1 MTADVEF
8 CQVVTMYP
16 DRGQADALA
25 ELLVARRL
33 AASVHVE
40 GPVMARFWWDGV
52 VQTVEE
58 WRVTCK
64 TTAARYDEIEALIN
78 DKEHHPYIL
87 PEVLAVPVLAGSE
100 RYLAWIAAE
109 TRTAGTPYG
118 QSDSPTDVSEAQVR
132 ESF

>member
-8 CQVVTMYP
+8 CQVVTMYQER
-16 DRGQADALA
+16 DLADALA
-25 ELLVARRL
+25 ELLVTRRL

-40 GPVMARFWWDGV
+40 GPVTARFWWDGA

-64 TTAARYDEIEALIN
+64 TTMARYAEIEALIN
-78 DKEHHPYIL
+78 TKEYHPYDL
-87 PEVLAVPVLAGSE
+87 PEVLAVPVLTGSD

-118 QSDSPTDVSEAQVR
+118 EVDSGAQG
-132 ESF
+132 

>member
-8 CQVVTMYP
+8 CQIVTMFHER
-16 DRGQADALA
+16 DLADALA

-40 GPVMARFWWDGV
+40 GPVTARFWWDGA

-64 TTAARYDEIEALIN
+64 TTMDRYGEIAALIN
-78 DKEHHPYIL
+78 DKQHHPYDL
-87 PEVLAVPVLAGSE
+87 PEVLALPVLAGSD

-109 TRTAGTPYG
+109 TRTAGTPFG
-118 QSDSPTDVSEAQVR
+118 EGATSAGM
-132 ESF
+132 

>member
-8 CQVVTMYP
+8 CQVVTMYQER
-16 DRGQADALA
+16 DLADALA

-40 GPVMARFWWDGV
+40 GPVTARFWWDGG

-64 TTAARYDEIEALIN
+64 TTMDRYDEIEALIN
-78 DKEHHPYIL
+78 DKEHHLYDL
-87 PEVLAVPVLAGSE
+87 PEVLAIPVLSGSD

-118 QSDSPTDVSEAQVR
+118 ESDSAGA
-132 ESF
+132 

>member
-8 CQVVTMYP
+8 CQVVTMYQER
-16 DRGQADALA
+16 DLADALA

-40 GPVMARFWWDGV
+40 GPVTARFWWDGA
-52 VQTVEE
+52 VQTVQE

-64 TTAARYDEIEALIN
+64 TTMARYDEIEALIN
-78 DKEHHPYIL
+78 NKEHHPYDL
-87 PEVLAVPVLAGSE
+87 PEVLALPVLAGSD

-118 QSDSPTDVSEAQVR
+118 QPDGGAET
-132 ESF
+132 